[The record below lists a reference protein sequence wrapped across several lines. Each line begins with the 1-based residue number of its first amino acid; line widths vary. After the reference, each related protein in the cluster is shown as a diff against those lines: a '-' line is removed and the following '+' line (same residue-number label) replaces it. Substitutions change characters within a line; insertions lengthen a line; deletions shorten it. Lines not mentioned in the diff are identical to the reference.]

1 MLTMAPN
8 LNMVLAA
15 GEPWDLSGASYDGVS
30 LDTSLQISSLAVGLH
45 VGDGGTKFYVDSIG
59 DETVFQYNLS
69 TAWDLSTASYS
80 GNSFSHTAQTFG
92 GQIALKD
99 DGTKLYVGDPSSD
112 EIFQYSLST
121 AWDVSTASYDSKSL
135 VVGTAGDEPRGIY
148 FKDDGTS
155 VFVTGGDVTEYTL
168 STAWDVSTGTDS
180 GNDFNVSSNLSQVI
194 FTDSGTRMFLADF
207 GASPDTLRGYTLSP
221 AWDIT
226 SATADSTYSGHGG
239 NVRDFWLKDDGT
251 KLYILDFS
259 TLVVKQYNLA

>member
-1 MLTMAPN
+1 MLIMAPS
-8 LNMVLAA
+8 LLMVSGG

-30 LDTSLQISSLAVGLH
+30 LDVSSEISASAFGLH
-45 VGDGGTKFYVDSIG
+45 VGDGGTKFYVDSVG

-69 TAWDLSTASYS
+69 TAWDLSTASFS

-121 AWDVSTASYDSKSL
+121 AWDVSTAGYDSKGL

-148 FKDDGTS
+148 FKDDGSS
-155 VFVTGGDVTEYTL
+155 VFVTGSDVTEYDL
-168 STAWDVSTGTDS
+168 STAWDVSTGSDS
-180 GNDFNVSSNLSQVI
+180 GNDFGISSNISGVI
-194 FTDSGTRMFLADF
+194 FRDSGTRMFISDF
-207 GASPDTLRGYTLSP
+207 GARPDTLRGYTLSP

-226 SATADSTYSGHGG
+226 SAVADSNYSEAGW
-239 NVRDFWLKDDGT
+239 NARDCWLKPDGT
-251 KLYILDFS
+251 KLYVLDSS
-259 TLVVKQYNLA
+259 TLVIKQYSLA